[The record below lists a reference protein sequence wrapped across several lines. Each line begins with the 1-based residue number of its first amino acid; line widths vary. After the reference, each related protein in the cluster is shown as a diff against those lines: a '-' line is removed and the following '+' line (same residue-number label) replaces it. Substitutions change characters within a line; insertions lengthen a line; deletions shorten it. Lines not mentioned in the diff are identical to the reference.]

1 MNNVKYFTPNDK
13 THKEFGDV
21 LRYAKSQGVAILA
34 YKSDVTPDSIE
45 LNGKRCKVIL

>member
-1 MNNVKYFTPNDK
+1 MLSTLLQMTKHIKSLEMIKV
-13 THKEFGDV
+13 
-21 LRYAKSQGVAILA
+21 RKSQGVAILA